1 MARASRQGWGGRVR
15 SRDRRELLPP
25 SWRLCRIVCVC
36 RGLIL
41 LLPSLSSTLSFCVSS
56 IFIYICVSSAPAG
69 RSMLCCAA
77 VNGFEVLAPEILSST
92 RATVFRV
99 LYGCL
104 LKSVCLRVRVYL
116 CACMRVCVCVHVRAE
131 SAKGSARLRSYN
143 KISVLCTDAATL
155 LIPVHVLLI
164 WSVLYKTAYTC
175 QVYLYDYPACLAL
188 CGHQQLL
195 IQHGIK

>member
-41 LLPSLSSTLSFCVSS
+41 LLPSLSLTLSFCVSS
-56 IFIYICVSSAPAG
+56 ILIYMSSAPAG

-116 CACMRVCVCVHVRAE
+116 CACMHACVCVCTCVRRVRKA
-131 SAKGSARLRSYN
+131 ARDCGLTIRSL
-143 KISVLCTDAATL
+143 SCVQT
-155 LIPVHVLLI
+155 
-164 WSVLYKTAYTC
+164 
-175 QVYLYDYPACLAL
+175 
-188 CGHQQLL
+188 QQ
-195 IQHGIK
+195 HS